1 MSFILPYGGWGFL
14 RGEEY
19 FEIGISGCGVTE
31 TVVVG
36 SKGGGVCSEGGGV
49 FRVWTW
55 KENVREKD
63 NVEDEEEKEEDKA

>member
-36 SKGGGVCSEGGGV
+36 SKGGGVCSEGGGA
-49 FRVWTW
+49 RASHS
-55 KENVREKD
+55 KD
-63 NVEDEEEKEEDKA
+63 QRNDECCC

>member
-36 SKGGGVCSEGGGV
+36 SKGGGVCSEGGGGI
-49 FRVWTW
+49 
-55 KENVREKD
+55 
-63 NVEDEEEKEEDKA
+63 